1 MPEWLYICFV
11 NGKGSVRSGW
21 KVFGFLLVLMAS
33 GLCFSVAA
41 KSFHVPRLGMVL
53 GVWINLALVALA
65 SFICVGLEKRSFL
78 DLGFHFGPRWLGEF
92 LAGTFGGI
100 LLILLTALLVKGL
113 GGFHWERAAGVG
125 SRQLLTA
132 AALFLGVGFNEE
144 LMARG
149 YPFQR
154 LVEGAGP
161 WVGQLVF
168 AALFALMH
176 WGNPGMHGATKA
188 WATVNIALAAILL
201 GFCYLRTRS
210 LALPIGVHLG
220 WNWAQGSLLGFG
232 VSGTTD
238 IKGAWTPVFHGR
250 PEWLTGG
257 AFGLEASVICTL
269 VCGAAILGLWLWR
282 GRENPPAEEVVSA
295 DASTASAS

>member
-1 MPEWLYICFV
+1 
-11 NGKGSVRSGW
+11 
-21 KVFGFLLVLMAS
+21 
-33 GLCFSVAA
+33 
-41 KSFHVPRLGMVL
+41 
-53 GVWINLALVALA
+53 
-65 SFICVGLEKRSFL
+65 
-78 DLGFHFGPRWLGEF
+78 
-92 LAGTFGGI
+92 
-100 LLILLTALLVKGL
+100 
-113 GGFHWERAAGVG
+113 
-125 SRQLLTA
+125 
-132 AALFLGVGFNEE
+132 
-144 LMARG
+144 MARG

-176 WGNPGMHGATKA
+176 WGNPGMHGATRA
-188 WATVNIALAAILL
+188 WATVNIALAALLL

-238 IKGAWTPVFHGR
+238 IKGAWMPVFHGR

-257 AFGLEASVICTL
+257 AFGLEASAICTL
-269 VCGAAILGLWLWR
+269 VCGAAVFGLWRWR
-282 GRENPPAEEVVSA
+282 GRGASQAEGLSSV

>member
-1 MPEWLYICFV
+1 
-11 NGKGSVRSGW
+11 
-21 KVFGFLLVLMAS
+21 
-33 GLCFSVAA
+33 
-41 KSFHVPRLGMVL
+41 
-53 GVWINLALVALA
+53 
-65 SFICVGLEKRSFL
+65 
-78 DLGFHFGPRWLGEF
+78 
-92 LAGTFGGI
+92 
-100 LLILLTALLVKGL
+100 
-113 GGFHWERAAGVG
+113 
-125 SRQLLTA
+125 
-132 AALFLGVGFNEE
+132 
-144 LMARG
+144 
-149 YPFQR
+149 
-154 LVEGAGP
+154 
-161 WVGQLVF
+161 VGQLVF

-238 IKGAWTPVFHGR
+238 IKGAWTPVFHGK

-257 AFGLEASVICTL
+257 AFGLEASVLCTL
-269 VCGAAILGLWLWR
+269 VCAAVIFGLWRWR
-282 GRENPPAEEVVSA
+282 GRVSA

>member
-1 MPEWLYICFV
+1 MSRVLL
-11 NGKGSVRSGW
+11 NDQGTVRSGW
-21 KVFGFLLVLMAS
+21 KVLGFLLAFMAI
-33 GLCFSVAA
+33 GLCVGLVAKTLHLTRIGA
-41 KSFHVPRLGMVL
+41 GQW
-53 GVWINLALVALA
+53 VWISLAMVALA

-78 DLGFHFGPRWLGEF
+78 DLGLRFGSRWVGEF
-92 LAGTFGGI
+92 LLGTLGGI
-100 LLILLTALLVKGL
+100 LLILLTALLLLGL
-113 GGFHWERAAGVG
+113 GGFHWERAANVG
-125 SRQLLTA
+125 GRQLLA
-132 AALFLGVGFNEE
+132 AAVMFLGVAFNEE

-168 AALFALMH
+168 AAIFALMH
-176 WGNPGMHGATKA
+176 WGNPGMHGATKV
-188 WATVNIALAAILL
+188 WASVNIALAAVLL

-210 LALPIGVHLG
+210 LALPIGAHLG

-232 VSGTTD
+232 VSGNT
-238 IKGAWTPVFHGR
+238 IAKGFWQPVFHGK

-257 AFGLEASVICTL
+257 AFGLEASVLCTL
-269 VCGAAILGLWLWR
+269 VCGAAVIGLWRWR
-282 GRENPPAEEVVSA
+282 GRELPQVETLPSG

>member
-1 MPEWLYICFV
+1 MSRILL
-11 NGKGSVRSGW
+11 NDQGTVRSGW
-21 KVFGFLLVLMAS
+21 KVLGFVLLFMAIGIS
-33 GLCFSVAA
+33 LSLIA
-41 KSFHVPRLGMVL
+41 KSLHAPRLGQGV
-53 GVWINLALVALA
+53 GVWINLAIIALA

-78 DLGFHFGPRWLGEF
+78 DLGLRFGPRWFGEF
-92 LAGTFGGI
+92 LAGTLGGI
-100 LLILLTALLVKGL
+100 LLILLTALLVRGL

-125 SRQLLTA
+125 SRQLLAGA
-132 AALFLGVGFNEE
+132 AMFLGVAFNEE

-188 WATVNIALAAILL
+188 WATLNIALAAVLL

-210 LALPIGVHLG
+210 LALPVGLHLG
-220 WNWAQGSLLGFG
+220 WNWAQGNLLGFG
-232 VSGTTD
+232 VSGTT
-238 IKGAWTPVFHGR
+238 GANGFWTPVFHGK

-269 VCGAAILGLWLWR
+269 VCGAAILGLWRWR
-282 GRENPPAEEVVSA
+282 GTSSSDSVPSV

>member
-1 MPEWLYICFV
+1 
-11 NGKGSVRSGW
+11 
-21 KVFGFLLVLMAS
+21 
-33 GLCFSVAA
+33 
-41 KSFHVPRLGMVL
+41 MVL
-53 GVWINLALVALA
+53 GVWISLAMVALA
-65 SFICVGLEKRSFL
+65 SFICVGLEKRSFS
-78 DLGFHFGPRWLGEF
+78 DLGFHLGSRWFGEF
-92 LAGTFGGI
+92 LAGTVGGI
-100 LLILLTALLVKGL
+100 LLILLTALLVRGL
-113 GGFHWERAAGVG
+113 GGFHWERAANIGA
-125 SRQLLTA
+125 RPLLI
-132 AALFLGVGFNEE
+132 AALMYLGVAFNEE
-144 LMARG
+144 LLSRG

-176 WGNPGMHGATKA
+176 WGNPGMHGATRA
-188 WATVNIALAAILL
+188 WATVNIALAALLL

-232 VSGTTD
+232 VSGTTEV
-238 IKGAWTPVFHGR
+238 KGAWMPVFHGR
-250 PEWLTGG
+250 PDWLTGG

-269 VCGAAILGLWLWR
+269 VCGAAVFGLWRWR
-282 GRENPPAEEVVSA
+282 GRETPLAEGVSSA

>member
-1 MPEWLYICFV
+1 MPHWLTACFI
-11 NGKGSVRSGW
+11 NEQGCVRSGW
-21 KVFGFLLVLMAS
+21 KVAGFIAIVMAIGILASLIAGLLHA
-33 GLCFSVAA
+33 
-41 KSFHVPRLGMVL
+41 PRGAGL
-53 GVWINLALVALA
+53 GVWISAAVGALA
-65 SFICVGLEKRSFL
+65 SFLCVKLEGRSFR
-78 DLGFHFGPRWLGEF
+78 DLGFRLGPRWLGE
-92 LAGTFGGI
+92 LAAGAIGGI

-113 GGFHWERAAGVG
+113 DGFHWERAAAVG
-125 SRQLLTA
+125 PRHMLV
-132 AALFLGVGFNEE
+132 AALMFLGVGFNEE
-144 LMARG
+144 IMSRG
-149 YPFQR
+149 FPFQR

-161 WVGQLVF
+161 WAGQLVF

-188 WATVNIALAAILL
+188 WATVNIGLAAILL

-238 IKGAWTPVFHGR
+238 IKGAWTPVFHGK

-257 AFGLEASVICTL
+257 AFGLEASAVCTL
-269 VCGAAILGLWLWR
+269 VCGLAILALWR
-282 GRENPPAEEVVSA
+282 WKGSRAGAVLCSETPA
-295 DASTASAS
+295 ASAT

>member
-1 MPEWLYICFV
+1 MSRVLL
-11 NGKGSVRSGW
+11 NDQGTVRSGW
-21 KVFGFLLVLMAS
+21 KVLGFLLAFMAI
-33 GLCFSVAA
+33 GLCVGLVAKA
-41 KSFHVPRLGMVL
+41 LHAPRPGMVF
-53 GVWINLALVALA
+53 GAWIGLAMVALA

-78 DLGFHFGPRWLGEF
+78 DLGFHLGPRWLGEF
-92 LAGTFGGI
+92 LAGTLGGI
-100 LLILLTALLVKGL
+100 LLILVTALLLRGL
-113 GGFHWERAAGVG
+113 GGFHWERAANIGG
-125 SRQLLTA
+125 RQLLTA
-132 AALFLGVGFNEE
+132 AAMYLGVAFNEE
-144 LMARG
+144 LMMRG

-161 WVGQLVF
+161 WVGQLIF
-168 AALFALMH
+168 ALLFALIH
-176 WGNPGMHGATKA
+176 WGNPGMHGATKV
-188 WATVNIALAAILL
+188 WASVNIGLAAILL

-238 IKGAWTPVFHGR
+238 TKGAWTPVFHGK

-257 AFGLEASVICTL
+257 AFGLEASVLCTL
-269 VCGAAILGLWLWR
+269 VCSVAIFGLWRWR
-282 GRENPPAEEVVSA
+282 VSA

>member
-1 MPEWLYICFV
+1 MSHVFFNEA
-11 NGKGSVRSGW
+11 GSVRSGW
-21 KVFGFLLVLMAS
+21 KVLGFILAFLAI
-33 GLCFSVAA
+33 GLCVGLVARA
-41 KSFHVPRLGMVL
+41 LHAPRPGMVL
-53 GVWINLALVALA
+53 GVWISLAMVALA

-78 DLGFHFGPRWLGEF
+78 DLGFHLGPRWLGEF
-92 LAGTFGGI
+92 LAGTLGGI
-100 LLILLTALLVKGL
+100 LLILLTALLVMGL
-113 GGFHWERAAGVG
+113 GGFHWERTANIGV
-125 SRQLLTA
+125 RQLLTA
-132 AALFLGVGFNEE
+132 ALMFLGVAFNEE
-144 LMARG
+144 ILARG

-176 WGNPGMHGATKA
+176 WGNPGMHGATRV
-188 WATVNIALAAILL
+188 WASVNIALAAILL

-250 PEWLTGG
+250 PDWLTGG
-257 AFGLEASVICTL
+257 AFGLEASVLCTL
-269 VCGAAILGLWLWR
+269 VCGAVILGLWRWR
-282 GRENPPAEEVVSA
+282 GRVTSLTEEMASD